1 MRRAV
6 ILHRWTGLYVVLL
19 TLVVGPFA
27 FAKRPA
33 PTPNPSPATAL
44 ADYVAAPDDS
54 YSYKLRRSG
63 KYAQGSY
70 VELTLTSQTWQ
81 GQPWRHQLFIYRPS
95 QVADHASALLLIN
108 GGDWKDSL
116 AKPPAEGHDNL
127 PSEALVLTQIAEAL
141 DAPVAIICQVPQ
153 QPLFDGLHEDEI
165 ISYTFEEFCKTGDCD
180 WPLLLPMVKSAVRAM
195 DATTEFTSQEWEL
208 ELEKFVV
215 TGASKRGWTTWL
227 TAAVDQ
233 RVTALA
239 PLVINMLNMEPHM
252 ELQKKSFGGFSD
264 EISDYT
270 DRGIDKLMGTK
281 RGADLR
287 AIVDPFSYRAEIT
300 QPKLIILGTNDRYW
314 PVDSLN
320 LYWNELAGAKHVLY
334 VPNNGHGIRDYPRV
348 IGAVAALYKSTT
360 DGQPLPEIDWHFDR
374 SPDKVVLHLAVDA
387 EPLEVAAW
395 TAAAESRDFRTA
407 QWTSQPAPTNGSKK
421 SYSIDLPRPTDGF
434 AALFAEVKFPGEPF
448 PFHLST
454 GLEVIEPAGP
464 ASNP

>member
-1 MRRAV
+1 VM
-6 ILHRWTGLYVVLL
+6 LHHWTRLCVVLL
-19 TLVVGPFA
+19 TLAVAPLA
-27 FAKRPA
+27 FAKRPN
-33 PTPNPSPATAL
+33 PTASPATAL

-54 YSYKLRRSG
+54 YGYKLRRSG

-81 GQPWRHQLFIYRPS
+81 GQPWRHQLFIYKPS
-95 QVADHASALLLIN
+95 QVAPNASGLLLIS
-108 GGDWKDSL
+108 GGSWRDELAAPAAKDD
-116 AKPPAEGHDNL
+116 HQL
-127 PSEALVLTQIAEAL
+127 PNEALVLTQIAEAL
-141 DAPVAIICQVPQ
+141 HAPVAIVCQVPE
-153 QPLFDGLHEDEI
+153 QPLFDGMHEDEI

-195 DATTEFTSQEWEL
+195 DATTEFTAKEWDIDL
-208 ELEKFVV
+208 DKFVV

-227 TAAVDQ
+227 TAAVDP
-233 RVTALA
+233 RVSALA

-252 ELQKKSFGGFSD
+252 QLQKKSFGGFSD

-281 RGADLR
+281 RGAELR

-320 LYWNELAGAKHVLY
+320 LYWDELTGAKHVLY
-334 VPNNGHGIRDYPRV
+334 VPNNGHGISDYPRV
-348 IGAVAALYKSTT
+348 IGAVAALYKSTSS
-360 DGQPLPEIDWHFDR
+360 GKPLPPSEWHVDK
-374 SPDKVVLHLAVDA
+374 SDDKVVLHLSVDD
-387 EPLEVAAW
+387 EPLQVAAW

-407 QWTSQPAPTNGSKK
+407 KWTSKPASANGSKK
-421 SYSIDLPRPTDGF
+421 SYKIELPRPADGF

-448 PFHLST
+448 PFHLSS
-454 GLEVIEPAGP
+454 GLEVVEPAAP
-464 ASNP
+464 ASP